1 MLNGPDG
8 ALAEIRHHPRLVTRA
23 LLALRDAALAGV
35 GVVQLPR
42 MFVDGEFSR
51 GELLNVLPGWE
62 PRRELIHVVY
72 ASRRGNCPPCGCSST
87 IWPRPSRPWKKPE

>member
-42 MFVDGEFSR
+42 MFVDGEF
-51 GELLNVLPGWE
+51 LNVLPGWE

-72 ASRRGNCPPCGCSST
+72 ASRGGQLPAVRLL
-87 IWPRPSRPWKKPE
+87 IDHLAQAFEALEEA